1 MIMDGN
7 KINIP
12 LTKKCTKTQLIG
24 RYRKFELNEFLCP
37 FTVVVHI
44 FVEIVSDSWNV
55 LQL

>member
-1 MIMDGN
+1 MGGN
-7 KINIP
+7 KINMP

-24 RYRKFELNEFLCP
+24 RYRKIELNEFLCP